1 MKQPS
6 ILRRLKWSFVGM
18 GLVMGAIFPVFASF
32 FVEFRDGMLGWFVV
46 GCLGAGLTVGFVNYG
61 LAHLILLRRM
71 GSLARIAAAVRDGN
85 LTQKCTIESSDS
97 LGEIVASVNT
107 MIDQLHGQIG
117 ELNRSSDSL
126 TGAAGSLDDS
136 VSSVMQ
142 AQGRVQSQRER
153 TLGEAREV
161 ADGGDRLVDAIVEA
175 GQQASEMQARA
186 EQTREEVGESVT
198 SIARSQERVRETAEL
213 ITSLVAARDRISG
226 MTATID
232 AVAEQTNLLAL
243 NAAIESARAGEHGRG
258 FAVVADEV
266 RKLAGRSAE
275 AAREIGLVMESLGQD
290 VTAADEK
297 MQEASRYSSD
307 AERSLQ
313 TASGGLDHMLE
324 SVAQTVS
331 LTEGAAGHGHQ
342 HHAAIERLTED
353 LNALIEVVER
363 NAETMQSAGNAVS
376 SVNREAGRLADQ
388 VSRFQL

>member
-18 GLVMGAIFPVFASF
+18 GVVMGAIFPVFASF

-61 LAHLILLRRM
+61 LANLILLRRM

-85 LTQKCTIESSDS
+85 LTHKCTIASDDS
-97 LGEIVASVNT
+97 LGDIVASVNA

-117 ELNRSSDSL
+117 DLNQSSDSL
-126 TGAAGSLDDS
+126 SSAAGSLDES
-136 VSSVMQ
+136 VSSVMA
-142 AQGRVQSQRER
+142 AQGRVQAQRER
-153 TLGEAREV
+153 TIGEAREV

-175 GQQASEMQARA
+175 GQQASEMQSRA
-186 EQTREEVGESVT
+186 EQTRDQVGESVT
-198 SIARSQERVRETAEL
+198 SISRSQERVRETADI

-275 AAREIGLVMESLGQD
+275 AAREIGLVMESLGDD
-290 VTAADEK
+290 VTAADTK

-313 TASGGLDHMLE
+313 TASGGLARMLE
-324 SVAQTVS
+324 SVSQTVS
-331 LTEGAAGHGHQ
+331 LTGEAAGHGHQ
-342 HHAAIERLTED
+342 HQAAIERLTED
-353 LNALIEVVER
+353 LNTLIEVVER
-363 NAETMQSAGNAVS
+363 NGEVMQSASTAVD

-388 VSRFQL
+388 VSRFRL

>member
-32 FVEFRDGMLGWFVV
+32 FVEFRDGMLGWFVA

-85 LTQKCTIESSDS
+85 LTHKCVIESNDS
-97 LGEIVASVNT
+97 LGDIVASVNA

-126 TGAAGSLDDS
+126 SSAAGSLDDS
-136 VSSVMQ
+136 VSSVMG

-175 GQQASEMQARA
+175 GQQASEMQSRA
-186 EQTREEVGESVT
+186 EQTRDQVGESVT
-198 SIARSQERVRETAEL
+198 SIARSQERVRETAAL

-243 NAAIESARAGEHGRG
+243 NAAIESARAGEHARRG
-258 FAVVADEV
+258 A
-266 RKLAGRSAE
+266 
-275 AAREIGLVMESLGQD
+275 
-290 VTAADEK
+290 
-297 MQEASRYSSD
+297 
-307 AERSLQ
+307 
-313 TASGGLDHMLE
+313 
-324 SVAQTVS
+324 
-331 LTEGAAGHGHQ
+331 
-342 HHAAIERLTED
+342 
-353 LNALIEVVER
+353 
-363 NAETMQSAGNAVS
+363 
-376 SVNREAGRLADQ
+376 
-388 VSRFQL
+388 

>member
-1 MKQPS
+1 MNQPS

-18 GLVMGAIFPVFASF
+18 GVVMGAIFPVFASF
-32 FVEFRDGMLGWFVV
+32 FVEFRDGMLGWFVA

-71 GSLARIAAAVRDGN
+71 GALARIAGAVREGN
-85 LTQKCTIESSDS
+85 LTQKCSIKSNDS
-97 LGEIVASVNT
+97 LGDIVASINA

-117 ELNRSSDSL
+117 DLNRSSDSL
-126 TGAAGSLDDS
+126 SDAAGSLDDS
-136 VSSVMQ
+136 VSSVMD

-175 GQQASEMQARA
+175 GQQASEMQSRA
-186 EQTREEVGESVT
+186 EQTRDEVGESVT
-198 SIARSQERVRETAEL
+198 SITRSQERVRETATI

-266 RKLAGRSAE
+266 RKLAGRSAD
-275 AAREIGLVMESLGQD
+275 AAREIGLVMETLGRD

-313 TASGGLDHMLE
+313 TASGGLSHMLE
-324 SVAQTVS
+324 SVAQTVA

-342 HHAAIERLTED
+342 HHASIERLTAD
-353 LNALIEVVER
+353 LNALLEVVER
-363 NAETMQSAGNAVS
+363 NAEAMQSASAAVE
-376 SVNREAGRLADQ
+376 SVNSEAGRLADQ

>member
-32 FVEFRDGMLGWFVV
+32 FVEFRDGMLGWFVA
-46 GCLGAGLTVGFVNYG
+46 GCLGAGLTVGYVNYG

-71 GSLARIAAAVRDGN
+71 ASLARIAAAVRDGN
-85 LTQKCTIESSDS
+85 LTQKCSIQSNDS
-97 LGEIVASVNT
+97 LGDIVTSVNA
-107 MIDQLHGQIG
+107 MIDQLHDQIG

-126 TGAAGSLDDS
+126 SIAAGSLDDS
-136 VSSVMQ
+136 VSSVID

-175 GQQASEMQARA
+175 GQQAGEMQSRA
-186 EQTREEVGESVT
+186 EQTRDEVGESVS
-198 SIARSQERVRETAEL
+198 SIARSQERVRETADL
-213 ITSLVAARDRISG
+213 ITSLVAARDRIAG

-275 AAREIGLVMESLGQD
+275 AAREIGLVMESLGHD

-313 TASGGLDHMLE
+313 TASGGLAQMLE
-324 SVAQTVS
+324 SVAQTVA
-331 LTEGAAGHGHQ
+331 LTEDAAGHGHL
-342 HHAAIERLTED
+342 HHAAIERLTDD
-353 LNALIEVVER
+353 LGSLLEVVER
-363 NAETMQSAGNAVS
+363 NATAMQSAGAAVE
-376 SVNREAGRLADQ
+376 SVNREAGRMAAQ

>member
-18 GLVMGAIFPVFASF
+18 GIVMGAIFPVFASF

-61 LAHLILLRRM
+61 LANLILLRRM

-85 LTQKCTIESSDS
+85 LTHKCTIASDDS
-97 LGEIVASVNT
+97 LGDIVASVNA

-117 ELNRSSDSL
+117 NLNQSSDSL
-126 TGAAGSLDDS
+126 SSAAGSLDES
-136 VSSVMQ
+136 VSSVMA

-175 GQQASEMQARA
+175 GHQASEMQSRA
-186 EQTREEVGESVT
+186 EQTRDEVGESVT
-198 SIARSQERVRETAEL
+198 SISRSQERVRETAD
-213 ITSLVAARDRISG
+213 IISSLVAARDRISG

-266 RKLAGRSAE
+266 RKLAGRSSE
-275 AAREIGLVMESLGQD
+275 AAREIGLVMESLGDD
-290 VTAADEK
+290 VTAADTK

-313 TASGGLDHMLE
+313 TASGGLAHMLE
-324 SVAQTVS
+324 SVTQTVS
-331 LTEGAAGHGHQ
+331 LTEEAAGHGHQ

-363 NAETMQSAGNAVS
+363 NGEAMQSAGTAVS